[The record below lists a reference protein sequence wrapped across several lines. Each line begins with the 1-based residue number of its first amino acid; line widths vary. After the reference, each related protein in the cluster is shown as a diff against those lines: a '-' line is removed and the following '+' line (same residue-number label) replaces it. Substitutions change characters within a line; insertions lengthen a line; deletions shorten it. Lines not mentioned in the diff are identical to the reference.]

1 MELLEKEE
9 KHIGY
14 VFRKIGDCLLI
25 VFFVYTCSGLLLV
38 RKIFE
43 RDLILS
49 PVNVI
54 ACVLYLIV
62 SIAIICRVIIVLTG
76 RYMSVPVL
84 HKYLSRSEV
93 RKLFENEHFEKP
105 EEFKGTLLENKV
117 YVSEHWLCLYHHFV
131 RRDKVVFMWET
142 SRGGMHSSF
151 RPFVINVL
159 YGSGDTFH
167 FDGDDWRYFHKR
179 WEEMEIFWYFLAR
192 SIAGGT
198 QRSCSHR
205 FYLREITEACR
216 KNFPTKEE
224 KRQFFLSREGLNAV
238 MGQIEELYKE
248 TDLDNFAFIKLI
260 DQAAWIL
267 SEREKDDNYKI
278 FGERYGKMREYLE
291 NLRREYVKNTLDTK
305 KVCLNI
311 VRMLNH
317 GDDEELAN
325 AIAAVNSYYQ
335 EHLYSEEKRKRRRKR
350 KF

>member
-9 KHIGY
+9 RHIGY

-43 RDLILS
+43 RALILS

-62 SIAIICRVIIVLTG
+62 SVAIICRVIIVLTG
-76 RYMSVPVL
+76 RYMS
-84 HKYLSRSEV
+84 E
-93 RKLFENEHFEKP
+93 LFENEHFEKP

-179 WEEMEIFWYFLAR
+179 WEEMEIFWYFLEHCGRDGKKLQSSLSFAR
-192 SIAGGT
+192 NDGGLP
-198 QRSCSHR
+198 QK
-205 FYLREITEACR
+205 L
-216 KNFPTKEE
+216 PD
-224 KRQFFLSREGLNAV
+224 EG
-238 MGQIEELYKE
+238 GK
-248 TDLDNFAFIKLI
+248 KK
-260 DQAAWIL
+260 IL
-267 SEREKDDNYKI
+267 SE
-278 FGERYGKMREYLE
+278 
-291 NLRREYVKNTLDTK
+291 
-305 KVCLNI
+305 
-311 VRMLNH
+311 
-317 GDDEELAN
+317 
-325 AIAAVNSYYQ
+325 
-335 EHLYSEEKRKRRRKR
+335 
-350 KF
+350 